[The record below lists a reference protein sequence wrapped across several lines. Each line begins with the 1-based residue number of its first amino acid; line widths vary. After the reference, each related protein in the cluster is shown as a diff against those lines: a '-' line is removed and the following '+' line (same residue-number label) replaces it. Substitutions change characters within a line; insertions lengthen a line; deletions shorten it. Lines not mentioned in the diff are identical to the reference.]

1 MRLFVALALAAGLTL
16 AVASGASAEVA
27 TPYSGTKAVD
37 TGISFSAYLK
47 KLTAAISA
55 NKMGVV
61 GTACATCGAR
71 AIGVSIAEN
80 RVLMIF
86 APQFAVRMLKASI
99 AAGIEAPIRLY
110 VTENADG
117 TARLTY
123 RKPSHVFAPYEVKEL
138 DDMAREL
145 DQIFETIVVQ
155 AGR

>member
-1 MRLFVALALAAGLTL
+1 MKLILALGLVAGLT
-16 AVASGASAEVA
+16 AAIATGASAEIA
-27 TPYSGTKAVD
+27 TPYSGTKVID
-37 TGISFSAYLK
+37 TGVAFSTYYK
-47 KLTAAISA
+47 KLKAAISA
-55 NKMGVV
+55 NKMGIV

-71 AIGVSIAEN
+71 AIGVTIAEN

-86 APQFAVRMLKASI
+86 APQFAVRMLKASV
-99 AAGIEAPIRLY
+99 AAGIEAPVRLY

-123 RKPSHVFAPYEVKEL
+123 RKPSHVFGAYKVKEL

-145 DQIFETIVVQ
+145 DVIFETIIDQ

>member
-1 MRLFVALALAAGLTL
+1 MRLFVALVLAAGLTL
-16 AVASGASAEVA
+16 AVASGASAEVT
-27 TPYSGTKAVD
+27 TPYSGTKSVD
-37 TGISFSAYLK
+37 TGIPFSAYLK

-86 APQFAVRMLKASI
+86 APQFAVRMLKASV

-123 RKPSHVFAPYEVKEL
+123 RKPSHVFAPYKVKEL
-138 DDMAREL
+138 DDMARKL
-145 DQIFETIVVQ
+145 DQIFETIVAQ

>member
-1 MRLFVALALAAGLTL
+1 MRMIIALILAAGLNM
-16 AVASGASAEVA
+16 AVAKGASAEVA
-27 TPYSGTKAVD
+27 TPYSGTKVIDTEIAFPAYFEKLKAV
-37 TGISFSAYLK
+37 
-47 KLTAAISA
+47 ISA
-55 NKMGVV
+55 NKMGIV

-110 VTENADG
+110 ITENANG

-123 RKPSHVFAPYEVKEL
+123 RNPSHVFAPYKVKEL
-138 DDMAREL
+138 DEMAREL
-145 DQIFETIVVQ
+145 DVIFETIVRQ
-155 AGR
+155 AGS